1 MKTEKPKLHIANI
14 DVKIQDKLKEAIVIR
29 KHPYESHTIEYYD
42 KEKIDEVILELVK
55 ELYDTKNELKDVK
68 QEFRNYL
75 INDYWY
81 DKSFILQGDY

>member
-1 MKTEKPKLHIANI
+1 MKGEKTQLHIANI

-55 ELYDTKNELKDVK
+55 ELDDTKKEL
-68 QEFRNYL
+68 NYL
-75 INDYWY
+75 INESWY
-81 DKSFILQGDY
+81 EKSFILQDDY